1 MTDILIQEQ
10 IKDIKKATEKA
21 AASKKTAREFL
32 LAAGIIQLTAPVSP
46 QPIQP
51 VLDKKNILK

>member
-21 AASKKTAREFL
+21 AVSKKTAREF
-32 LAAGIIQLTAPVSP
+32 
-46 QPIQP
+46 
-51 VLDKKNILK
+51 